1 MDSFST
7 RKNIIKLNINDNGV
21 KNTSFKTPLD
31 ITKIT
36 FDTIKHKG
44 IISIKEQVENLGGT
58 ISISDNI
65 PHGVC
70 VQITIPMKGDVSYKY
85 FVS

>member
-1 MDSFST
+1 M
-7 RKNIIKLNINDNGV
+7 
-21 KNTSFKTPLD
+21 
-31 ITKIT
+31 
-36 FDTIKHKG
+36 
-44 IISIKEQVENLGGT
+44 ENLGGT

-70 VQITIPMKGDVSYKY
+70 VQITIPMKGDGSYKY